1 VRRLVALMAVM
12 AMVIAACG
20 DDDGG
25 GDAIEIGD
33 PWART
38 SAMVQNAGAAYMT
51 ITAGESGDTLL
62 GVSVDASIAAM
73 AELHESTMGDNGM
86 MTMSMVPSIE
96 IPANGSV
103 SLEPGGYHVMLMN
116 LEAPLES
123 GQTFEITLEFERA
136 GEQTVTVEVRE
147 G

>member
-1 VRRLVALMAVM
+1 MRRLVALLAVL
-12 AMVIAACG
+12 AMVFAACG
-20 DDDGG
+20 DDDG

-51 ITAGESGDTLL
+51 ITAGDSGDTLI
-62 GVSVDASIAAM
+62 GVSVDSSVAGM
-73 AELHESTMGDNGM
+73 AELHQSAMGDDGM
-86 MTMSMVPSIE
+86 MTMSMVPSIHV
-96 IPANGSV
+96 PANGSV

-116 LEAPLES
+116 LAAPLEA
-123 GQTFEITLEFERA
+123 GQTFEITLEFETA
-136 GEQTVTVEVRE
+136 GEKTVTVEVRE